1 MDALKSL
8 ASDMRLDG
16 PGIFIFAVFIFLAIV
31 IVLWHREKE
40 SNFDIR
46 YIVIDSKT
54 ENVSLSKLGQFV
66 ALVVSTSALWYEM
79 MHGRLTEWLFIGYMM
94 AWAGANI
101 ASKLADAK
109 LATTGGTTTP
119 APAPLPT
126 SPPPPRQRP
135 PRRDHYEDFDP
146 PPPQSEDEERRWDH
160 SGT

>member
-31 IVLWHREKE
+31 IVLWHRDKE

-109 LATTGGTTTP
+109 LATAGGATP
-119 APAPLPT
+119 PVPAPIPAPL
-126 SPPPPRQRP
+126 SRHRP
-135 PRRDHYEDFDP
+135 PRRDHYEDFNP

>member
-109 LATTGGTTTP
+109 LAATGRVTP
-119 APAPLPT
+119 PVPDPMPTT
-126 SPPPPRQRP
+126 SPRNRP
-135 PRRDHYEDFDP
+135 PRRNHYEDFDP
-146 PPPQSEDEERRWDH
+146 PPPQSEDEERRWDR
-160 SGT
+160 SGA